1 LSARRLRRWLLA
13 VLAIVCVAAL
23 AFLLLHGSAARRP
36 GPFYSAPSPLPHGP
50 PGTLIREELMPGFY
64 PGTKA
69 YRVLYKSTG
78 FNGRP
83 TAVSGVVVVPEGP
96 VPAHGREVVA
106 FAHGTVGVATGCAPS
121 LQKSGFAQ
129 IVEGLGEFIAAGYV
143 VTATDY
149 EGLGT
154 PGPNAYL
161 VGRVEAM
168 DVLDSVRAAHR
179 LRQAHAGVAFAVWG
193 HSQGGQASLFTGQI
207 ASSYAPGLHLVGVA
221 AGAPVPDLVD
231 LFKVNL
237 GTTVGKV
244 LISLALSS
252 WTRVYDAASLSQV
265 VTPVARPSVEAI
277 ARYCLYGREFLAS
290 VPSALLL
297 NLSFISS
304 PPWRTEP
311 WRAISEQNTP
321 GAAHI
326 GVPILITQGGADKI
340 VPLAVTKRFAAK
352 LCARGETVDL
362 RVYPTVEH
370 LEAGIVVAPD
380 VAAWIAARF
389 AGQPAP
395 STCPAAAAAGAG
407 ATAATAPA
415 AASAG

>member
-1 LSARRLRRWLLA
+1 LIARRFPWWSLL
-13 VLAIVCVAAL
+13 VLGIACVALGGFLAL
-23 AFLLLHGSAARRP
+23 HASSPHRP
-36 GPFYSAPSPLPHGP
+36 GPFYAAPSPLPPGP
-50 PGTLIREELMPGFY
+50 PGTLIREELIPGFY

-78 FNGRP
+78 FNGRA

-96 VPAHGREVVA
+96 PPAHGREVVA
-106 FAHGTVGVATGCAPS
+106 FAHGTVGVASNCAPS
-121 LQKSGFAQ
+121 LQNGGFAQ
-129 IVEGLGEFIAAGYV
+129 IIEGLGEFIAAGYV
-143 VTATDY
+143 VAATDY

-168 DVLDSVRAAHR
+168 DVLDSVRTAHR
-179 LRQAHAGVAFAVWG
+179 LRQAHAGVDFAVWG
-193 HSQGGQASLFTGQI
+193 HSQGGQASLFTGQL
-207 ASSYAPGLHLVGVA
+207 ASSYAPALHLVGVA

-231 LFKVNL
+231 LFKANL

-252 WTRVYDAASLSQV
+252 WARIYHAASLEQI
-265 VTPVARPSVEAI
+265 VTPAARPSVEAI
-277 ARYCLYGREFLAS
+277 AGYCLYGREILAS

-297 NLSFISS
+297 DLSFISS

-311 WRAISEQNTP
+311 WRTISEQNGP
-321 GAAHI
+321 GATPI

-340 VPLAVTKRFAAK
+340 VPVAATKRLAAK
-352 LCARGETVDL
+352 LCAHGETVDL
-362 RVYPTVEH
+362 RVYPSVEH

-389 AGQPAP
+389 AGRPAP
-395 STCPAAAAAGAG
+395 STCR
-407 ATAATAPA
+407 
-415 AASAG
+415 